1 MVFLKEKF
9 HKELIL
15 SKKSSKKNISL
26 IKNKYKIKKS
36 ILSYQISNMVIIF
49 FKIKKILK
57 II

>member
-49 FKIKKILK
+49 F
-57 II
+57 